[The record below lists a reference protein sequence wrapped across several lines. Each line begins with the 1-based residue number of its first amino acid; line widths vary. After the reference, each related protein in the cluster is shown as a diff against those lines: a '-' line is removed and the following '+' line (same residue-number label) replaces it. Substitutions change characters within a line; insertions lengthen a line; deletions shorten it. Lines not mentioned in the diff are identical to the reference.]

1 MIRLTSMLLTLLTAA
16 AIATGAAAGLTEVR
30 LKRDIIISGANIRL
44 GDLFE
49 NAGLLANKIVG
60 KAPAPG
66 ARTVYGSRQVSAL
79 ARANGLVWRPRGRQP
94 FIAVRRAGRRVPRE
108 VVLREL
114 GQALIDAGAGEGLQ
128 IELANRDLALYSAE
142 HETAAVAVDIF
153 DFDPR
158 TARFRARIWLVGNN
172 EENGID
178 VSGRA
183 HRVIEV
189 PVLRIPI
196 AVNATIDGSDVEYRK
211 IRRER
216 LAADTVADARDVV
229 GMAAKRRL
237 RAGVPLRAGD
247 LRVPVMVA
255 KGALVTITYEAPG
268 LQLSATARAL
278 ENGGDGALIRVSNL
292 HSKRTVEAIVISPTL
307 VRVQ

>member
-1 MIRLTSMLLTLLTAA
+1 MIRLTSMLLTLLTVA

-30 LKRDIIISGANIRL
+30 LKRDIIISGAKIRL

-128 IELANRDLALYSAE
+128 IEQ
-142 HETAAVAVDIF
+142 I
-153 DFDPR
+153 
-158 TARFRARIWLVGNN
+158 
-172 EENGID
+172 
-178 VSGRA
+178 GRA
-183 HRVIEV
+183 HV
-189 PVLRIPI
+189 
-196 AVNATIDGSDVEYRK
+196 
-211 IRRER
+211 
-216 LAADTVADARDVV
+216 
-229 GMAAKRRL
+229 
-237 RAGVPLRAGD
+237 
-247 LRVPVMVA
+247 
-255 KGALVTITYEAPG
+255 
-268 LQLSATARAL
+268 
-278 ENGGDGALIRVSNL
+278 
-292 HSKRTVEAIVISPTL
+292 
-307 VRVQ
+307 